1 MRSYKNKTEW
11 VLLSK
16 KSKIIFEAEKIKSE
30 MTLEEIVAVI
40 ATGDRN
46 SPEYGLTL
54 MILKS
59 LVTGNRSI
67 SKNEMYD
74 MFMRNRE
81 HISKASFYRILNRLI
96 DRGMVVFDE
105 ERQIYA
111 PSVIFSN
118 SLQKLAIAWESLAL
132 WL

>member
-1 MRSYKNKTEW
+1 
-11 VLLSK
+11 
-16 KSKIIFEAEKIKSE
+16 
-30 MTLEEIVAVI
+30 
-40 ATGDRN
+40 
-46 SPEYGLTL
+46 
-54 MILKS
+54 
-59 LVTGNRSI
+59 
-67 SKNEMYD
+67 
-74 MFMRNRE
+74 RNRE

-105 ERQIYA
+105 ERQVYA

>member
-1 MRSYKNKTEW
+1 MK
-11 VLLSK
+11 
-16 KSKIIFEAEKIKSE
+16 
-30 MTLEEIVAVI
+30 LEEIVAVI

-54 MILKS
+54 MILKN
-59 LVTGNRSI
+59 LVTGKRTI
-67 SKNEMYD
+67 TKNEMYD
-74 MFMRNRE
+74 IYMRNRE
-81 HISKASFYRILNRLI
+81 HISKASFYRILNRLL
-96 DRGMVVFDE
+96 DRGMVIFDDN
-105 ERQIYA
+105 RQAYA

>member
-1 MRSYKNKTEW
+1 M
-11 VLLSK
+11 SK
-16 KSKIIFEAEKIKSE
+16 KSKIVFDAEIISSE
-30 MTLEEIVAVI
+30 MKLEEIVAVI

-54 MILKS
+54 MILKN

-67 SKNEMYD
+67 TKNQMYD

-105 ERQIYA
+105 ERQVYA